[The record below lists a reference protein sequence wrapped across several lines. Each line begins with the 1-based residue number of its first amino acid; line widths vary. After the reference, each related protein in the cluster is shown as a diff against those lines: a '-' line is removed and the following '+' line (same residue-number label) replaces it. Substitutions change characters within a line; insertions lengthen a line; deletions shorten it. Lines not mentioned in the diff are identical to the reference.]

1 MVITAFFGALTLL
14 GCQKLES
21 TVRINSPIVSILVHL
36 LLLTIGVF
44 IFKSTDFCCIIASFL
59 FKTGFIKSSAHH
71 KDLSLDY
78 IDYTILVLQTVS
90 HILYYLYIELKS
102 KHQNKGG
109 CPHSRH
115 STEASERSLKSYYE
129 IESLA
134 SLSCCIILKKFYDLK
149 VSRVPY
155 YVMLGLYLGHLL
167 LLVKAFVILEI
178 KEIDENPDE
187 SVEGRAVDY
196 LLELYPILKALKG
209 LLLIVQCLLLANPV
223 EFVYKMSI
231 YVMGEELFEM
241 IGSCYNY
248 LLLEDNPTK
257 IDLDLVLV
265 TLLFAALHVLEH
277 SLNIILSSEIVIYTL
292 FHGFRFFI
300 YWVNSV
306 SGLEDFFKSELNAI
320 SKR

>member
-115 STEASERSLKSYYE
+115 STEALLAVDFEVRSLS
-129 IESLA
+129 
-134 SLSCCIILKKFYDLK
+134 F
-149 VSRVPY
+149 
-155 YVMLGLYLGHLL
+155 
-167 LLVKAFVILEI
+167 
-178 KEIDENPDE
+178 
-187 SVEGRAVDY
+187 
-196 LLELYPILKALKG
+196 
-209 LLLIVQCLLLANPV
+209 
-223 EFVYKMSI
+223 
-231 YVMGEELFEM
+231 
-241 IGSCYNY
+241 
-248 LLLEDNPTK
+248 
-257 IDLDLVLV
+257 
-265 TLLFAALHVLEH
+265 
-277 SLNIILSSEIVIYTL
+277 
-292 FHGFRFFI
+292 FR
-300 YWVNSV
+300 
-306 SGLEDFFKSELNAI
+306 DAI
-320 SKR
+320 SISIIQARGRLRLCRLKLFSNHIARPTA